1 MAWETPKTDW
11 QSTDCFN
18 IEDYNRIRHNITI
31 IYDMART
38 VFNVQYNIYNMG
50 SDMSDYSGVW
60 SADVFTNIGWNL
72 EIINQHSY
80 NLDIGQRRTYT
91 ANGPFIDFIELNR
104 IESATLTIYNLLL
117 ASYNALPRLAFIMG
131 QYRELRV

>member
-38 VFNVQYNIYNMG
+38 VFNIQYNIYNMG

-72 EIINQHSY
+72 EIIN
-80 NLDIGQRRTYT
+80 
-91 ANGPFIDFIELNR
+91 
-104 IESATLTIYNLLL
+104 
-117 ASYNALPRLAFIMG
+117 
-131 QYRELRV
+131 